1 MLSAAKCNSFLLH
14 RREFSPRETLI
25 LGFNTPVYLLSC
37 EKVIKLPLMDRMC
50 FACVAW
56 MVLSPQLH
64 PPKDTHLQHAGDSL
78 ILICSGSTQLQWKLA
93 SRNLN
98 SEGVQVEACEQ
109 TEHCSKLVIHNL
121 MYTDTGY
128 YTCSHNNSREH
139 ESSTYVFVKDHR
151 HPFLDTSKEN
161 ILYAHEKILEIPC
174 RTTSPTQNV
183 TLETIPS
190 MKDSVNAHVSWDPKV
205 GFRVP
210 LGPFK
215 NYNFI
220 RCVTSVNDKQV
231 TASFIL
237 VLHSNVLD
245 NVQIVPG
252 HPRVHVGDTLTLTC
266 SGNTTFN
273 SRIQFDWQ
281 FQNRSISR
289 IHKTSLRRSN
299 PNQVIVMSSKLIIPN
314 VTAEDSGNYICTATL
329 SGIEKHALVTVIVHE
344 HPFLGVTHRTHTIV
358 AKKSKRSDFKPQ
370 ADDMHAQELW
380 HKDRFPINAS
390 SCYELM
396 GYDFTIKEVK
406 ENDTGVFTIALFNQ
420 KNGLYRNISCTLF
433 VEGMVL
439 SPQLHPSKD
448 THLQHAGGSLIL
460 ICRGS
465 TQVHWKLA
473 SRNLNSEGVQVEP
486 CEQTEHCSK
495 LVIHNLKYTDTGY
508 YTCRHSNSREHE
520 SSTYVFV
527 KDHHH
532 PFLDTSSENI
542 LFAYRNDKILEI
554 PCRTTSPSQ
563 NVTLETIPP
572 IKKTAKAGTS
582 WDPKVGFR
590 IPLGP
595 YKTFERI
602 TCATSVNGAKFTS
615 EFLFQRR
622 TSVLRN
628 VRITPVHVRVLVGC
642 TLNITCSADTTY
654 NGRIKFDWEFKH
666 NTINRTHKTHL
677 RRSKPN
683 SIIEMNSELIIPN
696 MTLKDSGMYICTAS
710 IDGLRNDQ
718 ARAKVIV
725 HEHPF
730 LTVTHG
736 THKVVTVEEGKRW
749 NFEPQFDALP
759 APDKVMWYKD
769 GFPINASLCYELMGY
784 NLIIKEVKEKDAGVF
799 TIALSNRKYG
809 LYRNISYTLLV
820 KMKPRISEEEVAPV
834 GPQTYRLG
842 QEHQLTC
849 TVFGFPKPNITW
861 LWQPCDLDHKL
872 TECKLYRN
880 PITIQEST
888 KSSYPA
894 NLIKAM
900 SSEPKE
906 INGRNKT
913 VSTLVVMANVSGV
926 YTCKA
931 SNNLGERTMTTHFYV
946 NEHPQSFEVKPM
958 RASEGDDVT
967 LICHGTRFLYD
978 SLSWYGSQSHQVQ
991 GDSSIQ
997 ISPYSVSLSLRLKNV
1012 SRNNTNGYEC
1022 RAVNLITKSVVN
1034 TTSNLIIDERRVPWL
1049 IQNLTS
1055 QDVNSSSTLK
1065 LTCQA
1070 HGVPPPFITWYKDKI
1085 AITEGPGITLKDN
1098 GVLIIQRVKKEDEGM
1113 YECKASNAEGAV
1125 TASAVITVL
1134 GDEGKPNIEVIIL
1147 VCTGAAATFL
1157 WIMLILFI
1165 RKLRKPSS
1173 ADLKTGYLSIIM
1185 DPEQMPLNEQW
1196 DRLPYDSSKWEFP
1209 RDRLRLGKTLGHG
1222 AFGKVVEAS
1231 AFGIDKL
1238 STCKTVAVKMLKGG
1252 ATNSECRAL
1261 MSELKILIHIGHHLN
1276 VVNLLGACTKQGGP
1290 LMIIVEFCKYGNLSN
1305 YLRGKR
1311 GDFVVYKSQDGKAM
1325 LPSSGCELSELL
1337 KRRLESVAS
1346 TGSSASSGF
1355 IEDKSYCDSEEEEE
1369 ESEDLY
1375 KRVLTLEDLICY
1387 SFQVAKGMEF
1397 LASRKCIHRDLAAR
1411 NILLSENNVVKI
1423 CDFGLARDVYKDP
1436 DYVRKGDARLP
1447 LKWMAPEAI
1456 FDKIYTTQS
1465 DVWSF
1470 GVLMWEIFSLGASP
1484 YPGVQI
1490 DEEFCCRLKEGTRM
1504 RAPEYA
1510 SSEIY
1515 ETMLDCWHGEPQQRP
1530 TFTELVERLG
1540 DLLQASVQQEGKH
1553 YIPINTALLTKEDP
1567 LNTDHS
1573 EETSLRPVSL
1583 RTSGGSWNIKVCPD
1597 SIKTFDEVTM
1607 ESGTNDMHEGGH
1619 SDSGMGLSSDDLKKL
1634 KHLDSLV
1641 RPLSIMALAKSK
1653 ESVFSEGE
1661 KEKYPPSV
1669 PSLDF
1674 TSLED
1679 SSLDPEL
1686 ECHSPPPDYNY
1697 VVRYST
1703 PPV

>member
-1 MLSAAKCNSFLLH
+1 MGKYKDLSEFDKGQIVMV
-14 RREFSPRETLI
+14 RRLDQSNCSSCGVF
-25 LGFNTPVYLLSC
+25 PVCSG
-37 EKVIKLPLMDRMC
+37 
-50 FACVAW
+50 
-56 MVLSPQLH
+56 MVLDPQLH
-64 PPKDTHLQHAGDSL
+64 PSKDTHLQHAGDSL
-78 ILICSGSTQLQWKLA
+78 TLICRGSTQLQWKLA
-93 SRNLN
+93 SRNLS
-98 SEGVQVEACEQ
+98 SEGVQVELCEQ
-109 TEHCSKLVIHNL
+109 TAHCSKLVIHNL
-121 MYTDTGY
+121 KYTDTGY

-139 ESSTYVFVKDHR
+139 ESSTYVFVK
-151 HPFLDTSKEN
+151 
-161 ILYAHEKILEIPC
+161 
-174 RTTSPTQNV
+174 
-183 TLETIPS
+183 
-190 MKDSVNAHVSWDPKV
+190 
-205 GFRVP
+205 G
-210 LGPFK
+210 
-215 NYNFI
+215 
-220 RCVTSVNDKQV
+220 
-231 TASFIL
+231 
-237 VLHSNVLD
+237 NVLN
-245 NVQIVPG
+245 NVHIATE
-252 HPRVHVGDTLTLTC
+252 HPEVLVGDTLVLTC
-266 SGNTTFN
+266 SGNTTYN
-273 SRIQFDWQ
+273 GRIEFDWQ
-281 FQNRSISR
+281 FENRSISR
-289 IHKTSLRRSN
+289 NHKTYLTRSE
-299 PNQVIVMSSKLIIPN
+299 PNKVIVMSSELIIPN
-314 VTAEDSGNYICTATL
+314 VTAEDNGIYICTATL
-329 SGIEKHALVTVIVHE
+329 NDIKKHASVTVTVNEPPFLSVTPGTHKLVT
-344 HPFLGVTHRTHTIV
+344 
-358 AKKSKRSDFKPQ
+358 AKEGKRSDFKSQ
-370 ADDMHAQELW
+370 VDAMHAPDKELW
-380 HKDRFPINAS
+380 YKDAS
-390 SCYELM
+390 SCYDVM
-396 GYDFTIKEVK
+396 GYDSIKEVK
-406 ENDTGVFTIALFNQ
+406 EKDAGVFTFALSNQ
-420 KNGLYRNISCTLF
+420 KNGLYRNISCPLF
-433 VEGMVL
+433 VKGTVL
-439 SPQLHPSKD
+439 APQLHPPKD
-448 THLQHAGGSLIL
+448 THLQHAGGFLIL

-465 TQVHWKLA
+465 SQVQWKLA

-486 CEQTEHCSK
+486 CEQTAHCSK
-495 LVIHNLKYTDTGY
+495 LVIHNLKFTDTGY
-508 YTCRHSNSREHE
+508 YTCSHNNSRDHE
-520 SSTYVFV
+520 SFTYVFV

-532 PFLDTSSENI
+532 PFVDTSSEQI
-542 LFAYRNDKILEI
+542 LFAYRKDKILEI

-563 NVTLETIPP
+563 NVTLEITPSL
-572 IKKTAKAGTS
+572 KNCAKACAS

-590 IPLGP
+590 IPLRAHQS
-595 YKTFERI
+595 FEMI
-602 TCATSVNGAKFTS
+602 TCATSVNGAKVTS
-615 EFLFQRR
+615 NFLFLRR

-628 VRITPVHVRVLVGC
+628 VRITPKHARFLVGN
-642 TLNITCSADTTY
+642 TLKLLCSADTTY
-654 NGRIKFDWEFKH
+654 NGRVKFEWEFQH
-666 NTINRTHKTHL
+666 NRINRTHRINL
-677 RRSKPN
+677 RRSDPN

-696 MTLKDSGMYICTAS
+696 VTLKDIGIYMCTARQ
-710 IDGLRNDQ
+710 DGSKKHAGVN
-718 ARAKVIV
+718 VTV
-725 HEHPF
+725 YEHPF
-730 LTVTHG
+730 LNVTHG
-736 THKVVTVEEGKRW
+736 TRKVITVEEGERW
-749 NFEPQFDALP
+749 SFKPQVNALP
-759 APDKVMWYKD
+759 APDKIVWYKD
-769 GFPINASLCYELMGY
+769 GFLINNSLCYEVTGY
-784 NLIIKEVKEKDAGVF
+784 NLNIKEVKEKDAGVF

-820 KMKPRISEEEVAPV
+820 KMKPRISEEEVAPL
-834 GPQTYRLG
+834 GPQTYRVG

-861 LWQPCDLDHKL
+861 LWQPCDPDQKL
-872 TECKLYRN
+872 TQCKLYRN
-880 PITIQEST
+880 PITVQEST
-888 KSSYPA
+888 RKYSFPE
-894 NLIKAM
+894 NIIKAV
-900 SSEPKE
+900 SNEPKK

-913 VSTLVVMANVSGV
+913 VSTLVVTAYVSGV

-931 SNNLGERTMTTHFYV
+931 SNSLGERTVTTHFYV
-946 NEHPQSFEVKPM
+946 NEHSKSFEVKPLK
-958 RASEGDDVT
+958 ATEGDDVT
-967 LICHGTRFLYD
+967 LTCQGTRFLYD
-978 SLSWYGSQSHQVQ
+978 RLSWYDSQGYPVQ
-991 GDSSIQ
+991 SNSSIQ
-997 ISPYSVSLSLRLKNV
+997 ISQYSVSLSLRLKNV
-1012 SRNNTNGYEC
+1012 SRQHTNGYEC
-1022 RAVNLITKSVVN
+1022 RAINLNTKSVVN
-1034 TTSNLIIDERRVPWL
+1034 ATSNLIID
-1049 IQNLTS
+1049 
-1055 QDVNSSSTLK
+1055 
-1065 LTCQA
+1065 
-1070 HGVPPPFITWYKDKI
+1070 GV
-1085 AITEGPGITLKDN
+1085 TLKDN

-1113 YECKASNAEGAV
+1113 YECQASNAEGAV
-1125 TASAVITVL
+1125 TSSAFITVL

-1185 DPEQMPLNEQW
+1185 DPDQIPLNEQW

-1290 LMIIVEFCKYGNLSN
+1290 LMIIVEYCKYGNLSN

-1504 RAPEYA
+1504 RTPEYA

-1515 ETMLDCWHGEPQQRP
+1515 QTMLDCWHGEPQQRP
-1530 TFTELVERLG
+1530 TFTALVERLG
-1540 DLLQASVQQEGKH
+1540 DLLQASVQQ
-1553 YIPINTALLTKEDP
+1553 
-1567 LNTDHS
+1567 
-1573 EETSLRPVSL
+1573 
-1583 RTSGGSWNIKVCPD
+1583 
-1597 SIKTFDEVTM
+1597 
-1607 ESGTNDMHEGGH
+1607 GGH

-1634 KHLDSLV
+1634 KHLDALV
-1641 RPLSIMALAKSK
+1641 QPLSIMALAMKTKSK
-1653 ESVFSEGE
+1653 ESVLSDGE
-1661 KEKYPPSV
+1661 KEKYPPPV

-1679 SSLDPEL
+1679 SSLDLEL

>member
-1 MLSAAKCNSFLLH
+1 MKMTPKQSTAFIVLLFHCLMPANGIVLDPQLHPHKDTHLRHAGDSLILICRGSTQLQWKLASRDLSSEGVQVEPCELTTNCSKLVIHNLKYTDTGYYTCSHDNSREHESSTYVFVKDHHHPFLETFNAKILFAYRNDKFLEIPCRTTSPSQNVTLETIPPMKDSVNGMSWDPKVGFRIPLGPYKSYERITCATSVNGKKVTTSFILLH
-14 RREFSPRETLI
+14 RSNVLEDVQITPEHPRVLVGDTLTLTCSGNTTFNGRIEFDWQFQNRPVSRTHNTYRRKSDPNKVVVMSSKLTIPNVTVEDNGIYICTATVDGSKKHASVKVTVHEHPFLSVTPGTHKVVSTEEGKKWDFKPQVSALRAPDKELWYKDGFPINASLCYDIMDYKLI
-25 LGFNTPVYLLSC
+25 IKEVKEKDAGVFTIALSNQKNRLHGKISC
-37 EKVIKLPLMDRMC
+37 TFFGSGI
-50 FACVAW
+50 
-56 MVLSPQLH
+56 VLDPQLH
-64 PPKDTHLQHAGDSL
+64 PPKDTHLQHAGGSL
-78 ILICSGSTQLQWKLA
+78 ILICRGSTQLQWKLA
-93 SRNLN
+93 SRDLS
-98 SEGVQVEACEQ
+98 SEGVQVEPCEL
-109 TEHCSKLVIHNL
+109 TANCSKLVIHNL
-121 MYTDTGY
+121 KYTDTGY
-128 YTCSHNNSREH
+128 YTCSHDNSREH

-151 HPFLDTSKEN
+151 HPFLETFS
-161 ILYAHEKILEIPC
+161 EK
-174 RTTSPTQNV
+174 
-183 TLETIPS
+183 
-190 MKDSVNAHVSWDPKV
+190 
-205 GFRVP
+205 
-210 LGPFK
+210 
-215 NYNFI
+215 
-220 RCVTSVNDKQV
+220 
-231 TASFIL
+231 
-237 VLHSNVLD
+237 
-245 NVQIVPG
+245 
-252 HPRVHVGDTLTLTC
+252 
-266 SGNTTFN
+266 
-273 SRIQFDWQ
+273 
-281 FQNRSISR
+281 
-289 IHKTSLRRSN
+289 
-299 PNQVIVMSSKLIIPN
+299 
-314 VTAEDSGNYICTATL
+314 
-329 SGIEKHALVTVIVHE
+329 
-344 HPFLGVTHRTHTIV
+344 
-358 AKKSKRSDFKPQ
+358 
-370 ADDMHAQELW
+370 
-380 HKDRFPINAS
+380 
-390 SCYELM
+390 
-396 GYDFTIKEVK
+396 
-406 ENDTGVFTIALFNQ
+406 
-420 KNGLYRNISCTLF
+420 
-433 VEGMVL
+433 
-439 SPQLHPSKD
+439 
-448 THLQHAGGSLIL
+448 
-460 ICRGS
+460 
-465 TQVHWKLA
+465 
-473 SRNLNSEGVQVEP
+473 
-486 CEQTEHCSK
+486 
-495 LVIHNLKYTDTGY
+495 
-508 YTCRHSNSREHE
+508 
-520 SSTYVFV
+520 
-527 KDHHH
+527 
-532 PFLDTSSENI
+532 I
-542 LFAYRNDKILEI
+542 LFAYRDEKSLEI

-563 NVTLETIPP
+563 NVTLETHPP
-572 IKKTAKAGTS
+572 MKNSVKARMS

-590 IPLGP
+590 IPLGSF
-595 YKTFERI
+595 KTYDMI
-602 TCATSVNGAKFTS
+602 TCATMVNGAKVTS
-615 EFLFQRR
+615 NFILLRR
-622 TSVLRN
+622 TRVLNN
-628 VRITPVHVRVLVGC
+628 VRITPEHPRVLVGD
-642 TLNITCSADTTY
+642 TLTLTCSGDTTF
-654 NGRIKFDWEFKH
+654 NGRIKFDWEFQYSPISRTH
-666 NTINRTHKTHL
+666 NTHV
-677 RRSKPN
+677 RRSDPN
-683 SIIEMNSELIIPN
+683 KVIVMNSKLTIPN
-696 MTLKDSGMYICTAS
+696 VTVEDNGIYNCTATL
-710 IDGLRNDQ
+710 DGSKKH
-718 ARAKVIV
+718 ASVKVIV

-730 LTVTHG
+730 LNVTHG
-736 THKVVTVEEGKRW
+736 THKVVSTEEGKRW
-749 NFEPQFDALP
+749 DFKPQVDALP
-759 APDKVMWYKD
+759 APDKIVWYKD
-769 GFPINASLCYELMGY
+769 GFPINASLCYEVMGY

-799 TIALSNRKYG
+799 TIALSTQKYG
-809 LYRNISYTLLV
+809 LHRNISYTLLV
-820 KMKPRISEEEVAPV
+820 NMKPRISEEEVAPV

-861 LWQPCDLDHKL
+861 LWQPCDPNPKL
-872 TECKLYRN
+872 TQCKLCSD
-880 PITIQEST
+880 PIPVKDST
-888 KSSYPA
+888 NYSCPS
-894 NLIKAM
+894 NLIKDV
-900 SSEPKE
+900 SIEHKE
-906 INGRNKT
+906 INGRNKII
-913 VSTLVVMANVSGV
+913 STLIVMANVSGV

-931 SNNLGERTMTTHFYV
+931 SNEMGERTMTTHFYV
-946 NEHPQSFEVKPM
+946 NDHPQSFEVKPLT
-958 RASEGDDVT
+958 AIEGDDIT
-967 LICHGTRFLYD
+967 LICQGTRFLYD
-978 SLSWYGSQSHQVQ
+978 RLSWYDSQSRLVQ
-991 GDSSIQ
+991 SDSSIQ
-997 ISPYSVSLSLRLKNV
+997 ISPYSVTLSLRLKNV
-1012 SRNNTNGYEC
+1012 SRNHTNGYEC
-1022 RAVNLITKSVVN
+1022 RAINLNTKNEVN
-1034 TTSNLIIDERRVPWL
+1034 TTSNLIIDERIVPWL

-1055 QDVNSSSTLK
+1055 QDVNSSSTLT
-1065 LTCQA
+1065 LACLA

-1085 AITEGPGITLKDN
+1085 PITEGPGITLKDN

-1113 YECKASNAEGAV
+1113 YECQASNAKGVA
-1125 TASAVITVL
+1125 TSSAVITVL

-1185 DPEQMPLNEQW
+1185 DPDQMPLNEQW

-1290 LMIIVEFCKYGNLSN
+1290 LMIIVEYCKYGNLSN
-1305 YLRGKR
+1305 YLRSKR
-1311 GDFVVYKSQDGKAM
+1311 GDFVVYKSQDGKAL
-1325 LPSSGCELSELL
+1325 LPSSGCDLSELL

-1515 ETMLDCWHGEPQQRP
+1515 QTMLDCWHGERQQRP

-1553 YIPINTALLTKEDP
+1553 YIPINTALLTKADP
-1567 LNTDHS
+1567 SNPDPT
-1573 EETSLRPVSL
+1573 EETSMRPVSL
-1583 RTSGGSWNIKVCPD
+1583 RNSRGSWNIKVRPG
-1597 SIKTFDEVTM
+1597 SIKTFDDVTA

-1619 SDSGMGLSSDDLKKL
+1619 LDSGMGLSSDDLKKL

-1641 RPLSIMALAKSK
+1641 QPLSIMALAMKTKSK
-1653 ESVFSEGE
+1653 ESVLSEGD
-1661 KEKYPPSV
+1661 KEKYPSPV

-1674 TSLED
+1674 GLED